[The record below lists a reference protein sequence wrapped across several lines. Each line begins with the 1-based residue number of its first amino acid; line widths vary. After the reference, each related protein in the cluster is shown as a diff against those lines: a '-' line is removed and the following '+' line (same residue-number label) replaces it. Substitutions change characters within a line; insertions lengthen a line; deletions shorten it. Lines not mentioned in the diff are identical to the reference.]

1 MKNMAGREIP
11 ESLLE
16 ELGGKEVYQG
26 VYYRDGYEFTKD
38 APTLQARV
46 KPQGDKVVASLREAI
61 EKSGLKDGM
70 TISFHHHFR
79 DGDYVCN
86 MVMEVIREMGIKD
99 LYICASSVGAAQ
111 SSLVACIEDGTVTGL
126 STSGIRAGVG
136 KAVSQGKL
144 KTPAIIRSHGGRV
157 RAIETG
163 EVHIDVAFIGA
174 STADRLGN
182 ASGKGGKSD
191 CGVLAYA
198 DVDARYADHVVVVTD
213 TLVPTPN
220 SHVSIKGIDVDSVVV
235 VDKVGDPNKI
245 ASGALR
251 VTQNPRE
258 LMIAENVADA
268 MSHTPYFKDGFSFQ
282 TGAGG
287 ASLAVTRFLKE
298 RMDEKGIKMGWA
310 LGGITGQMVELMEEG
325 YIGKLMDTQSFD
337 VSSVSSVHTNPNH
350 MEITTSQYANPFNK
364 GAYVNYLDFV
374 ILGALEVDTDFNV
387 NVVQGSDGLLQGAPG
402 GHVDTSAGSNVS
414 IIVTPLIRS
423 RIPCVRDRVTNV
435 TTPGDSVDII
445 ATDYG
450 IAINPRRKDLMEALE
465 GKGLPLRTIEELR
478 DEAYSIV
485 GEPKEIQFDDQIVAV
500 IEYRDGTIL
509 DVVRKPKNL
518 E

>member
-1 MKNMAGREIP
+1 MRNVLGREIP
-11 ESLLE
+11 KELLE

-26 VYYRDGYEFTKD
+26 VYYRDGYDYTKD
-38 APTLQARV
+38 APTVKAKV
-46 KPQGDKVVASLREAI
+46 KPQGDKVLASIREAI

-79 DGDYVCN
+79 DGDFVCN
-86 MVMEVIREMGIKD
+86 MVMDVIREMGIKD
-99 LYICASSVGAAQ
+99 LYVCASSVGAAQ
-111 SSLVACIEDGTVTGL
+111 SSLVKCIEDGTVTRL
-126 STSGIRAGVG
+126 STSGIRAEIG
-136 KAVSQGKL
+136 KVVSQGKL
-144 KTPAIIRSHGGRV
+144 KHPAIIRSHGGRV
-157 RAIETG
+157 RAIESG

-174 STADRLGN
+174 STSDRLGN

-198 DVDARYADHVVVVTD
+198 DVDARYADHVVVITD
-213 TLVPTPN
+213 TLVATPN
-220 SHVSIKGIDVDSVVV
+220 SYVSIRGIDVDSVVV
-235 VDKVGDPNKI
+235 VDKVGDPQKI

-251 VTQNPRE
+251 LTQNPRE
-258 LMIAENVADA
+258 LMIAENVADL
-268 MSHTPYFKDGFSFQ
+268 MSYTPYFKDGFSFQ

-287 ASLAVTRFLKE
+287 TSLAVTRFLKQ

-337 VSSVSSVHTNPNH
+337 VASVSSVHTNPNH

-402 GHVDTSAGSNVS
+402 GHVDTSAGSKVS

-423 RIPCVRDRVTNV
+423 RIPCVRDHVTNV
-435 TTPGDSVDII
+435 TTPGDSVDVI

-450 IAINPRRKDLMEALE
+450 IAINPRRTDLIEALE
-465 GKGLPLRTIEELR
+465 GKGLPLKTIEELR

-485 GEPKEIQFDDQIVAV
+485 GEPKDIQFDDKIVAV
-500 IEYRDGTIL
+500 LEYRDGTIL
-509 DVVRKPKNL
+509 DVVRRPKRLN
-518 E
+518 